1 MRQTLILLTVWSLA
15 SCLVL
20 GDESGSDQEQHFER
34 HVRPVLV
41 SVCFRCHGGERTA
54 GGLRVDSRDALLNGG
69 ESGPAIVSGD
79 AAGSLLIKAVH
90 RADDVSAMP
99 PDKPL
104 DRESVVALEQWIQGG
119 AFWPTASA
127 KFESEKHWA
136 FAPLRPSE
144 QIHSTPGENTEA
156 GLPAARLN
164 ELASV
169 IDHYIDTKLSESNLK
184 ALPPADDR
192 TLIRRAA
199 FDLTGLPAHSADQWE
214 DTVRRS
220 LAKSHASSAD
230 IAGSTTTDTAKGFS
244 GLAVSDQNADLNQVI
259 EQLLQSPQYGETW
272 GRHWLDIVRYADTAG
287 ENSDHPLPHAWKYR
301 NWVIDSINHGKPYD
315 QFVREQIAGD
325 ILARKV
331 AESATT
337 NGSVD
342 PALNQQYADLI
353 IATGYL
359 AIARR
364 FGHDIDKDMHLTH
377 EDIIDTFGKSFL
389 GLTIGCAR
397 CHSHKYDPISA
408 DDYYALYGIFDS
420 TRFAFPGCEPQQM
433 PRDLVS
439 TLPPAEEQR
448 RFQEYQA
455 PIEARNQKIAH
466 LEEQQEAAS
475 VSPEKTKE
483 LQRRIAEGA
492 VEDGGQNALTADAV
506 PALKSI
512 DISRGDLLV
521 LSIYPHGNYGA
532 DTTLIEMEIQEL
544 SENGSR
550 WNLNEVL
557 TNFISSNPHPGASRG
572 VDTSETGGMAGSD
585 STVGSDGTARA
596 KGSWAFLD
604 VRSGI
609 QLLPES
615 LSALN
620 NQPALQAWRNGENP
634 AVFVNSS
641 DAAVPVWT
649 SLPAKSVFVHP
660 GIDGPVAIGWISPV
674 EGQITITGR
683 VADAHPG
690 VDGVDWTLDLYP
702 GDVTESVVASSKL
715 LKEIS
720 TLRQERDKQKAAM
733 PAPAVAY
740 AVWEGKIHDSAVHER
755 GDPEKPGAIVP
766 RRWLSMFGS
775 AELGTT
781 DRSGRLELAERLTS
795 AENPLFSRVMVNR
808 IWQYHFGEGLVRTPN
823 DFGTRGQAPSH
834 PELLDWLAKEF
845 EVSGWSFR
853 HMHRIIMRTNA
864 WRRASLPMSEE
875 ENVLCREALDSDAGN
890 SLLWRYS
897 RRRLSAE
904 ELRDSLLFA
913 SGQLDLT
920 PGAAHPFPPE
930 SSWGFSQHN
939 PFSANY
945 DTNQRSVYLMVQRNR
960 RHPFL
965 GLFDGA
971 DPNASTPQR
980 QSTIVPTQALYFMN
994 DPFVFSCAEQLN
1006 ERLQMAEGDAAKI
1019 NLLYI
1024 RCLQRLPSHEEV
1036 QSTQRFVSEYT
1047 TLLHDVP
1054 EGERS
1059 KQAWAA
1065 RCRLMLGSNEF
1076 LFVE

>member
-1 MRQTLILLTVWSLA
+1 MRQTVILLTAWSLA

-20 GDESGSDQEQHFER
+20 GDESSSDQEQHFER
-34 HVRPVLV
+34 HVRPILV

-69 ESGPAIVSGD
+69 ESGPAIVLGD
-79 AAGSLLIKAVH
+79 AAGSLLIRAVH

-99 PDKPL
+99 PDQPL
-104 DRESVVALEQWIQGG
+104 NPESVNALEQWIQGG
-119 AFWPTASA
+119 AFWPSTSG

-136 FAPLRPSE
+136 FASLRPSE
-144 QIHSTPGENTEA
+144 QVQSKPGENTEA
-156 GLPAARLN
+156 GLPEAQLA

-169 IDHYIDTKLSESNLK
+169 IDHYIDAKLSEANLK
-184 ALPPADDR
+184 ALPSADDR

-214 DTVRRS
+214 GTVRR
-220 LAKSHASSAD
+220 LLENAHTT
-230 IAGSTTTDTAKGFS
+230 AG
-244 GLAVSDQNADLNQVI
+244 DQNTDLNQVI
-259 EQLLQSPQYGETW
+259 ELLLRSPQYGETW

-301 NWVIDSINHGKPYD
+301 NWVIDSFNQGKPYN

-325 ILARKV
+325 ILARKL

-337 NGSVD
+337 SGGPD
-342 PALNQQYADLI
+342 TALNQRYADLI
-353 IATGYL
+353 VATGYL

-408 DDYYALYGIFDS
+408 EDYYALYGIFDS

-448 RFQEYQA
+448 RFRDYQA
-455 PIEARNQKIAH
+455 PIEVLNQKIVQ
-466 LEEQQEAAS
+466 LEEQQKTAS
-475 VSPEKTKE
+475 VSPEKAKE
-483 LQRRIAEGA
+483 LQLRIAEGA

-512 DISRGDLLV
+512 VVRRGDLLV

-532 DTTLIEMEIQEL
+532 DTTLIELEIQEL
-544 SENGSR
+544 SGNGSR

-557 TNFISSNPHPGASRG
+557 TNFIVSNPHPG
-572 VDTSETGGMAGSD
+572 TTQ
-585 STVGSDGTARA
+585 A
-596 KGSWAFLD
+596 KGGWAFLD

-609 QLLPES
+609 QLLPEAI
-615 LSALN
+615 SALN
-620 NQPALQAWRNGENP
+620 DQPALQAWRNGDNP

-674 EGQITITGR
+674 EGQITVTGR

-702 GDVTESVVASSKL
+702 DDVTESVVASSKL
-715 LKEIS
+715 LQEIS

-740 AVWEGKIHDSAVHER
+740 AVWEGNIHDSAIHER
-755 GDPEKPGAIVP
+755 GDPEKPGAVVP

-775 AELGTT
+775 AELGTN

-795 AENPLFSRVMVNR
+795 SENPLFSRVMVNR

-845 EVSGWSFR
+845 EVSGWSIR

-875 ENVLCREALDSDAGN
+875 ENVLCREALEIDAGN
-890 SLLWRYS
+890 SLLWKHS

-913 SGQLDLT
+913 SGELDLT
-920 PGAAHPFPPE
+920 PGTAHPFPPE
-930 SSWGFSQHN
+930 STWGFSQHN

-1006 ERLQMAEGDAAKI
+1006 ERLQAADGDAAKT
-1019 NLLYI
+1019 NLLFI
-1024 RCLQRLPSHEEV
+1024 RCLQRLPSNEEV

-1047 TLLHDVP
+1047 TLLHGVP
-1054 EGERS
+1054 EDERLR
-1059 KQAWAA
+1059 QAWAA
-1065 RCRLMLGSNEF
+1065 RCRLMLCSNEF